1 MKMKLKTYF
10 SAVLLC
16 LAVGL
21 FAGCSSDSPASG
33 NLFVDNKNGK
43 QPTEEV
49 KGVHFS
55 IDEPKLTT
63 SSRALIYGGNTAN
76 AKTRTFIKHTIG
88 NGADAY
94 WSNND
99 FIFVKDKYGNWQK
112 SIATTLHDGGSSAEF
127 ILPGAVSDYLDGCEV
142 RYMGSSAVSATEVKI
157 SGSQIQSVGN
167 NFEHAGAAGDC
178 GVGTARATGNPIK
191 FNFTLSHQNS
201 YLCLLPRSSNAIVQR
216 SKLIRI
222 EISSDDDI
230 AGNYNFAAD
239 GSLQL
244 VSGGTKTITVT
255 TDNGGNGFELNNP
268 ATNLDKNATYVV
280 LAPGTHNLMVR
291 YWLRNTTDYPDPVGK
306 IEGTITKY
314 VTVNSVPGKIDDIT
328 ANLEPIM
335 TYNNWVHYMWNAAY
349 PYWEWGTPA
358 YVPSNSASGVHG
370 SNYPTTSADA
380 RWYGKGTSSNG
391 TPNVNEMMWYGRDG
405 DWYSDTNELFV
416 WQNHLWRGIWWVLRR
431 VNIPSMNP
439 NLAPDGHNRLTE
451 ALPGSIHYSISHV
464 GIRPPKN
471 QLSKYFMIPG
481 IGYYDDGIYHKNS
494 ATYGYRH
501 TSSLV
506 PGWGSDY
513 SYYLDFYPDG
523 LFIGMTSNRT
533 GAVEQGF
540 E

>member
-10 SAVLLC
+10 GVALLS
-16 LAVGL
+16 LAIGL
-21 FAGCSSDSPASG
+21 FAGCSSDSPASD
-33 NLFVDNKNGK
+33 NLSVDNKNGK
-43 QPTEEV
+43 HPTEEV

-94 WSNND
+94 WSSND

-112 SIATTLHDGGSSAEF
+112 SIAITLHDGGSSAEF

-167 NFEHAGAAGDC
+167 NFEHAGTAGDC
-178 GVGTARATGNPIK
+178 GVGTARATGNPVK

-306 IEGTITKY
+306 I
-314 VTVNSVPGKIDDIT
+314 DDIT

-431 VNIPSMNP
+431 ENIPGMNP
-439 NLAPDGHNRLTE
+439 NVAPDGHNRLTE
-451 ALPGSIHYSISHV
+451 ALSAAIKYNITHI

-481 IGYYDDGIYHKNS
+481 IGFYDDGIYQKYY
-494 ATYGYRH
+494 AIYGYRH

-513 SYYLDFYPDG
+513 SYYLDFYPSG
-523 LFIGMTSNRT
+523 LFIAWALNRR